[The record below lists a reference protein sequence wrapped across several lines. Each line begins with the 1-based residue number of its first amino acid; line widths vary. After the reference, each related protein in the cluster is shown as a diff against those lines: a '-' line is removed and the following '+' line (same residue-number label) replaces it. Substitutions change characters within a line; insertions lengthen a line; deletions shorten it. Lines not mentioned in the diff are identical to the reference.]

1 MLQSLRGRLLVVLL
15 AVAAIGLVSLGAITY
30 GEQRSFLFHRVDNQ
44 VRSAFLVVD
53 RALDEKLAG
62 NTRIGL
68 GDGNFGPRP
77 DGGAHAG
84 RLNVPGRR
92 RNGLRPGFA
101 LPPSTYGFR
110 RNASGKTTA
119 VIVLS
124 FRQTAPPAPAL
135 GSKLKVG
142 SLTTVRATGGSGL
155 EYRVLT
161 EPYPGGGTT
170 TVAVPLG
177 DTTQTLH
184 RLLLVEAVVIAGILL
199 MMGVAAWILVGVG
212 LRPLDRMGETADAIA
227 EGHLTKRVDPADQ
240 RTEIGR
246 LGLALN
252 RMLARLESAFTA
264 RHASEQ
270 RLRQFLADA
279 AHELRTPLS
288 SIRGYA
294 EVQRIGAT
302 AEPAERERAISRIE
316 SEAARMGVLVEDLLA
331 LARLDATRD
340 RERQTVD
347 IAAIAR
353 NAVDDAR
360 ATEPD
365 REITLEASQQEFVS
379 GDPDQLQ
386 QVVANLMNNA
396 LVHTPEGT
404 PIVVTL
410 KRAGDDVRLDLRD
423 SGPGLP
429 PGTGKEIFERFW
441 RAENGRKRGK
451 AGSGLGLAIVAEIVA
466 AHDGRV
472 SAGNAGGGGGAQFT
486 VWLPL
491 QQD

>member
-15 AVAAIGLVSLGAITY
+15 AVAAIGLVALGAITY

-44 VRSAFLVVD
+44 VRSAFLLVD

-77 DGGAHAG
+77 DGGARAG
-84 RLNVPGRR
+84 RLNDPGRR

-101 LPPSTYGFR
+101 LPPSTYGIR

-135 GSKLKVG
+135 GSKLKVD

-184 RLLLVEAVVIAGILL
+184 RLLLVEAIVIAGVLL
-199 MMGVAAWILVGVG
+199 IMGVAAWILVGVG

-294 EVQRIGAT
+294 ELQRIGAT
-302 AEPAERERAISRIE
+302 ADPAERERAISRIE
-316 SEAARMGVLVEDLLA
+316 SEAARMGVLVDDLLA
-331 LARLDATRD
+331 LARLDATSD

-353 NAVDDAR
+353 NAVDDAKV
-360 ATEPD
+360 TEPN
-365 REITLEASQQEFVS
+365 RKIKLEAGQHEFVY

-386 QVVANLMNNA
+386 QVVANLMHNA
-396 LVHTPEGT
+396 LVHTPQGT
-404 PIVVTL
+404 PIVVTV
-410 KRAGDDVRLDLRD
+410 KHAGDDVRLDLRD
-423 SGPGLP
+423 FGPGLP

-451 AGSGLGLAIVAEIVA
+451 AGSGLGLAIVSEIVT

-472 SAGNAGGGGGAQFT
+472 SAGNADGGGAQFT

-491 QQD
+491 QQV